1 MAKIMILRG
10 GIVSTR
16 RKKSIILQNKCVAC
30 GCCLKVCPKGAISI
44 PNGIYAIV
52 DNEKCI
58 GCGLCERA
66 CPASIIR
73 MGEIS

>member
-1 MAKIMILRG
+1 MVLRG
-10 GIVSTR
+10 GFVSTG
-16 RKKSIILQNKCVAC
+16 RKKSIILQSKCVAC
-30 GCCLKVCPKGAISI
+30 GCCLKVCPKEAISI

-52 DNEKCI
+52 DNKKCI